1 MHFPIAYADSER
13 PLPFTDSLGNT
24 TLVRAFGIR
33 TIDANRFYELR
44 GQPQVLFLDGEDN
57 PDQFAVDLWKK
68 SPEIQV
74 VFARIDRA
82 DTLADTIANVQTK
95 ASRMRARPMAPSDVM
110 LIPNMNWQVSHRFSA
125 RNPPRRRD
133 ASFPFFAV
141 WVETSELLERW

>member
-82 DTLADTIANVQTK
+82 DTLADTIANVQ
-95 ASRMRARPMAPSDVM
+95 
-110 LIPNMNWQVSHRFSA
+110 PNMNWQVSHRFSA